1 MKDSIIVSLAKE
13 GVIGSAVYPF
23 SEELYASLL
32 KLQNRGAL
40 KVERCEVPAYM
51 M

>member
-1 MKDSIIVSLAKE
+1 MRDAIIVSLAKE

-32 KLQNRGAL
+32 KLQSAGL
-40 KVERCEVPAYM
+40 VKIERHEVPACLT
-51 M
+51 